1 MKTVFSYLSSYKA
14 RMAFGLFL
22 KAVGTFAELVLP
34 LIMAYM
40 IDDVAPTQNALAL
53 SLWGAAMLV
62 CAVAALTDCA
72 AVVLCEGRA
81 IRPRAFGTI
90 FLQKFCLYRPVRSMK
105 SLCRR
110 SCRASPRIPIT
121 CTI

>member
-62 CAVAALTDCA
+62 CAVAALVGNVTANRMGGARYDHA
-72 AVVLCEGRA
+72 PSERS
-81 IRPRAFGTI
+81 
-90 FLQKFCLYRPVRSMK
+90 FCKNSVFIGPSDR
-105 SLCRR
+105 
-110 SCRASPRIPIT
+110 
-121 CTI
+121 